1 MCCAFSFPL
10 GLSLSI
16 CAMGSRGP
24 LTDAQMGDGFQ
35 FLVGGCLADGSGELE
50 WEEKDVPEARE
61 GNRKPGVRDVQGSG
75 G

>member
-1 MCCAFSFPL
+1 MCPYAFPFLL

-16 CAMGSRGP
+16 CAMGSRRA
-24 LTDAQMGDGFQ
+24 LTNAQMGDGFE

-61 GNRKPGVRDVQGSG
+61 GNRKPGV
-75 G
+75 